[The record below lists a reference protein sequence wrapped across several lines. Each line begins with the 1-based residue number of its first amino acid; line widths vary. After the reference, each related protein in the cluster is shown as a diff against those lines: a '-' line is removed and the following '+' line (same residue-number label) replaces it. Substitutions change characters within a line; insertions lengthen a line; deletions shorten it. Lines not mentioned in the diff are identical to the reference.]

1 MKRTFRFGVQVI
13 VLLSLMLV
21 LVTASGCNFLPV
33 EEEELA
39 PPLMQPAKIEYKTE
53 PAQRGTLIQQLRL
66 SGSFQPEVQLSLS
79 FEDQGGRLKEKHVR
93 LGQEVKAGDLIA

>member
-1 MKRTFRFGVQVI
+1 MQ
-13 VLLSLMLV
+13 
-21 LVTASGCNFLPV
+21 FLPV

-66 SGSFQPEVQLSLS
+66 SGSFSPKSNCRC
-79 FEDQGGRLKEKHVR
+79 RLKTR
-93 LGQEVKAGDLIA
+93 AAGSRRNTCASARKSRPAT